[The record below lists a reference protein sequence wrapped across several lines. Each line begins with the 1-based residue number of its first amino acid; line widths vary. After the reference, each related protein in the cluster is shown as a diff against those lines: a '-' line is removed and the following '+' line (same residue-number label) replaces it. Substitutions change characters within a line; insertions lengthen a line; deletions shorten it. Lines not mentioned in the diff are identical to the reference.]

1 MDTAQTSKE
10 KITDSRTL
18 LGTGVPGLDSILIG
32 GLAPNRLYLLEG
44 EPGCGKTTL
53 SLQFLMEGVRRGEKV
68 LYITLSETA
77 EELHQVAMSHGWDL
91 SGVDIHEVIPG
102 EEVLS
107 GEETYTVFHPSEIE
121 LNEAM
126 RGFLKE
132 IEALRPSR
140 VVLDS
145 LAELRLLAGSALR
158 YRRHVLALKQFFSDR
173 RCTALLIDD
182 RSSHEGDQH
191 VQSVAHGLIVMQ
203 QQERQHG
210 QDRRR
215 LRIAKY
221 RATAYRGGWHDFVIR
236 RGGLEVFQR
245 LDPSDHKASPAPRRL
260 ASGLASLDELFGGG
274 VETGTSTL
282 LTGAPGTGKS
292 TLAAQFVNAAA
303 ERGERAAFFS
313 FDEAPATMLLRT
325 QSLGMKLKEHRDAGH
340 VIIHKIEPAELSPG
354 EFIAMVRDNV
364 ERLNATVVVIDSLNG
379 YLQAMPDEKYL
390 IIQLHELL
398 SFLASRGVVT
408 ILVSTQSGL
417 IGNNMSSVVD
427 ASYLA
432 DNVVLLRFF
441 EAEGSVHQAI
451 SILKKRGGRHERT
464 IREFTLD
471 QGVHVGDTLNYFRGV
486 LTGVPEYRG
495 DQSALRPKAAK

>member
-1 MDTAQTSKE
+1 
-10 KITDSRTL
+10 
-18 LGTGVPGLDSILIG
+18 VPGLDSILIG

-53 SLQFLMEGVRRGEKV
+53 SMQFLMEGARQGENV

-77 EELHQVAMSHGWDL
+77 EELRQVAVSHGWSLD
-91 SGVDIHEVIPG
+91 GVHIHEVIPG

-132 IEALRPSR
+132 IERLRPSR

-173 RCTALLIDD
+173 RCTALVIDD
-182 RSSHEGDQH
+182 RSSNEGDQH
-191 VQSVAHGLIVMQ
+191 VQSIAHGLIVMQ
-203 QQERQHG
+203 QEERQHG

-221 RATAYRGGWHDFVIR
+221 RATPYRGGWHDFVIR

-245 LDPSDHKASPAPRRL
+245 LDAADHKAAPVHRRL
-260 ASGLASLDELFGGG
+260 TSGIATLDDLFGGG

-303 ERGERAAFFS
+303 ERGEYAAYYS
-313 FDEAPATMLLRT
+313 FDEAPNTMLLRT
-325 QSLGMKLKEHRDAGH
+325 SALGLRLREHRDSGR
-340 VIIHKIEPAELSPG
+340 VFIHKIEPAELSPG
-354 EFIAMVRDNV
+354 EFIQMVRDNV
-364 ERLNATVVVIDSLNG
+364 ERMDASVVVIDSLNG

-398 SFLASRGVVT
+398 SYLSSRGIVT
-408 ILVSTQSGL
+408 VMVSTQSGL
-417 IGNNMSSVVD
+417 IGHNMASVVD

-441 EAEGSVHQAI
+441 EAEGAVHQAI
-451 SILKKRGGRHERT
+451 SVLKKRGGKHERT

-471 QGVHVGDTLNYFRGV
+471 NGVHVGKPLNEFRGV

-495 DQSALRPKAAK
+495 TQRALRPKAAE

>member
-1 MDTAQTSKE
+1 MDTARPTTE
-10 KITDSRTL
+10 KITEPRPL

-32 GLAPNRLYLLEG
+32 GLARHRLYLLEG

-53 SLQFLMEGVRRGEKV
+53 ALQFLMEGARQGEQV

-77 EELHQVAMSHGWDL
+77 EELRQVALSHGWDL
-91 SGVDIHEVIPG
+91 SGVHIHEVIPG

-132 IEALRPSR
+132 IERLKPTR

-158 YRRHVLALKQFFSDR
+158 YRRHVLALKQFFTDR
-173 RCTALLIDD
+173 RVTALVIDD
-182 RSSHEGDQH
+182 RSSSEGDQH

-245 LDPSDHKASPAPRRL
+245 LDAADHRVAPESRRV
-260 ASGLASLDELFGGG
+260 ASGLPTLDALFGGG

-292 TLAAQFVNAAA
+292 TLAAQFMNATA
-303 ERGERAAFFS
+303 ERGECAAYFS
-313 FDEAPATMLLRT
+313 FDENPATLLLRT
-325 QSLGMKLKEHRDAGH
+325 RALGMRLAEHREAGR
-340 VIIHKIEPAELSPG
+340 VVLHKIEPAELSPG
-354 EFIAMVRDNV
+354 EFIQMVRDHV
-364 ERLNATVVVIDSLNG
+364 EKRNASMVVIDSLNG

-408 ILVSTQSGL
+408 LMVSTQSGL

-441 EAEGSVHQAI
+441 EAEGRVHQAI

-471 QGVHVGDTLNYFRGV
+471 NGVHVGEPLNYFRGV

-495 DQSALRPKAAK
+495 DHKALRKDER

>member
-1 MDTAQTSKE
+1 MDTAPKQE
-10 KITDSRTL
+10 KVTEPTL

-32 GLAPNRLYLLEG
+32 GLARNRLYLLEG

-53 SLQFLMEGVRRGEKV
+53 SLQFLMEGVRQGEKV

-77 EELHQVAMSHGWDL
+77 EELRQVAVSHGWSLD
-91 SGVDIHEVIPG
+91 GVDIHEVIPG

-132 IEALRPSR
+132 IERIRPSR

-158 YRRHVLALKQFFSDR
+158 YRRHVLALKSFFSDR
-173 RCTALLIDD
+173 QCTALVIDD
-182 RSSHEGDQH
+182 RSSSEGDQH

-221 RATAYRGGWHDFVIR
+221 RATPYRGGWHDFVIR

-245 LDPSDHKASPAPRRL
+245 LDVKDHHVAPAQRRL
-260 ASGLASLDELFGGG
+260 MSGLPTLDDLFGGG

-303 ERGERAAFFS
+303 ERGERAAYFS
-313 FDEAPATMLLRT
+313 FDEGPGTLLLRT
-325 QSLGMKLKEHRDAGH
+325 QALGMKLAEHRAAGR
-340 VIIHKIEPAELSPG
+340 VILHKIEPAELSPG
-354 EFIAMVRDNV
+354 EFIQMVRDHV
-364 ERLNATVVVIDSLNG
+364 ERMNATVVVIDSLNG
-379 YLQAMPDEKYL
+379 YLQAMPDERYL

-408 ILVSTQSGL
+408 LLVSTQSGL
-417 IGNNMSSVVD
+417 IGNNMSSMVD

-441 EAEGSVHQAI
+441 EADGAVHQAI
-451 SILKKRGGRHERT
+451 SILKKRGGQHERT

-471 QGVHVGDTLNYFRGV
+471 KGVHVGRPLSHFRGV

-495 DQSALRPKAAK
+495 EQGALRPKDGK

>member
-1 MDTAQTSKE
+1 MDTAQPTTE
-10 KITDSRTL
+10 KLTEPRPL
-18 LGTGVPGLDSILIG
+18 LSTGVPGLDSILIG

-53 SLQFLMEGVRRGEKV
+53 SLQFLMEGVRQGEQV

-77 EELHQVAMSHGWDL
+77 EELRQVAHSHGWDL
-91 SGVDIHEVIPG
+91 SGVNIHEVIPG

-132 IEALRPSR
+132 IERVRPSR

-173 RCTALLIDD
+173 RCTALVIDD

-215 LRIAKY
+215 LRVAKY
-221 RATAYRGGWHDFVIR
+221 RATPFRGGWHDFVIR

-245 LDPSDHKASPAPRRL
+245 LDATDSKAAPESRRV
-260 ASGLASLDELFGGG
+260 ASGLATLDELFGGG

-292 TLAAQFVNAAA
+292 TLAAQFMNAAA
-303 ERGERAAFFS
+303 ERGECGAYFS
-313 FDEAPATMLLRT
+313 FDEGPATLLLRT
-325 QSLGMKLKEHRDAGH
+325 EALGMRLAEHRDAGR
-340 VIIHKIEPAELSPG
+340 VVLHKIEPAELSPG
-354 EFIAMVRDNV
+354 EFIQMVRDHV
-364 ERLNATVVVIDSLNG
+364 DRKNARVVVIDSLNG

-408 ILVSTQSGL
+408 LMVSTQSGL

-441 EAEGSVHQAI
+441 ESEGRVHQAI

-471 QGVHVGDTLNYFRGV
+471 HGVHVGEPLHYFRGV

-495 DQSALRPKAAK
+495 DQRALRRDEK